1 VSIYIFKKT
10 QKKIIVFVYRGSCN
24 FLAKRNKLVLVVDLY
39 NPESKS
45 KDIGKK
51 KRGAK
56 EWLRVKW
63 FDNY

>member
-24 FLAKRNKLVLVVDLY
+24 FLLAKRNKLVLVVDLH

-51 KRGAK
+51 KKRCK
-56 EWLRVKW
+56 RVVESKMV
-63 FDNY
+63 